1 MDSKTN
7 VKVTHQVDVA
17 DFDEK
22 ADFPALLEPILEV
35 TVRDKDGKVVEHW
48 EKKSESLVR
57 QWLELLYVQASGMQ
71 WPGYPVRDTGN
82 NVRQVIADENNFRSD
97 AGAGNSAYSIQIG
110 TGTTSPTID
119 DYKLETQIAHG
130 LAAGELQYS
139 NTAIAYP
146 AVSLSISQVTVTRH
160 FSNGSG
166 GTVTVYE
173 IGLVL
178 YALDSSHAGRYF
190 MVIRDVIV
198 TGISVADGQTLT
210 INYRLQAT
218 A

>member
-1 MDSKTN
+1 MDNKIK
-7 VKVTHQVDVA
+7 VKATPRVEII

-22 ADFPALLEPILEV
+22 TEFPALLEPILEV
-35 TVRDKDGKVVEHW
+35 TVRDKDGTVVERW
-48 EKKSESLVR
+48 ERKSESLVR
-57 QWLELLYVQASGMQ
+57 QWLELMYVQASGMQ
-71 WPGYPVRDTGN
+71 WPGYPVRDTVN
-82 NVRQVIADENNFRSD
+82 SVRQVIANENSFRSD

-130 LAAGELQYS
+130 LAAGQLQYS

-146 AVSLSISQVTVTRH
+146 AVSLTVSQVTVTRD

-178 YALDSSHAGRYF
+178 YALDSGHAGRYF
-190 MVIRDVIV
+190 LVIRDVILA
-198 TGISVADGQTLT
+198 GISVANGQTLT
-210 INYRLQAT
+210 VNYRMQAT
-218 A
+218 V